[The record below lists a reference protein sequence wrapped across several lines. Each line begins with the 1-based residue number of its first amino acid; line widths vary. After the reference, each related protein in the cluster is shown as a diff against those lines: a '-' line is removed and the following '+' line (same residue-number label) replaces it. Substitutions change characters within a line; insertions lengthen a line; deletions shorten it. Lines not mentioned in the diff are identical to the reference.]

1 MYNDR
6 DIATAPADRLLARV
20 AQLLAMGVPQVQIA
34 QACGISEGRVS
45 QLKDEPAVTAEVAR
59 IQSANME
66 RFDTLNK
73 GWDAVEELGLEQ
85 TIEYMTQVKDPEFA
99 LRAARQANQANR
111 RGAAGNQV
119 LDGGL
124 RTGATINLNAAFI
137 QILQQMNI
145 GPQAINA
152 EAKRVNSLSV
162 SEVDKL
168 LAAPV
173 DPATVDV
180 AAIFGAS
187 HVDVNEALGA
197 SAGRRGPQGS
207 NSGSAR

>member
-20 AQLLAMGVPQVQIA
+20 AQLIAMGVPQVQIA

-45 QLKDEPAVTAEVAR
+45 QLKDEPQVTAEVAR

-73 GWDAVEELGLEQ
+73 GWDAVEEMGLEQ
-85 TIEYMTQVKDPEFA
+85 TIEYMAHVKDPEFA
-99 LRAARQANQANR
+99 LRAAKQANAATR

-137 QILQQMNI
+137 QILQQMNV

-152 EAKRVNSLSV
+152 EAKRVDSLSV
-162 SEVDKL
+162 GEVDKL

-173 DPATVDV
+173 DPALVDV
-180 AAIFGAS
+180 SAIFGGQI
-187 HVDVNEALGA
+187 DVNEAMGGVAA
-197 SAGRRGPQGS
+197 SRKGFTVG
-207 NSGSAR
+207 